1 MYTPEGL
8 EMMKTNSPLR
18 NSEGNPVNT
27 LSATYIEWMKAKH
40 LQVADWSALED
51 FEDNEDVRTSVEG
64 DPSQVINPSLDD
76 ISEILKEL

>member
-8 EMMKTNSPLR
+8 EMMKTNCPLR
-18 NSEGNPVNT
+18 NSDGNPVNT

-40 LQVADWSALED
+40 LQVADWSALKD
-51 FEDNEDVRTSVEG
+51 PEDNEDVGTSVVV
-64 DPSQVINPSLDD
+64 DSSQTINPTLDD